1 MQCTAQRSL
10 IYSYMSSNHGTN
22 LSPNQHST
30 GKMEQ
35 NAFLKTYRHNSQVV
49 IWLMCNSKIRPT
61 HEGNQIETV
70 RSFIKYTIFSVT
82 KCAASASAS
91 RVHTPVSPCNRV
103 CPNPKASHSQLTHQ
117 MAPDKRAGEN
127 RFGRVHLTDQS
138 TQLKTRAETSPKS
151 QWTFSTIT
159 EKCHARLICRSIY
172 RLPVWMI
179 SPTS

>member
-10 IYSYMSSNHGTN
+10 IYSYMSSNHGTH

-82 KCAASASAS
+82 KCAASAS

-103 CPNPKASHSQLTHQ
+103 CPKHLTRNWVIKWPH
-117 MAPDKRAGEN
+117 KRAGEN
-127 RFGRVHLTDQS
+127 QFGRVHLTDQS
-138 TQLKTRAETSPKS
+138 TQLKTRAETPKS
-151 QWTFSTIT
+151 QWTFSTII
-159 EKCHARLICRSIY
+159 ENKL
-172 RLPVWMI
+172 
-179 SPTS
+179 